1 MLLGPYI
8 TEITAFLIKCKKYV
22 VFYLLICMV
31 TGSLRDQ
38 FRTCRDGKQGGKIEL
53 NVSRP

>member
-8 TEITAFLIKCKKYV
+8 TEITAFLVKCKKYV
-22 VFYLLICMV
+22 VFYLLIYMV

-53 NVSRP
+53 HVSRP